1 MTQKDNAT
9 VVPLSFPLTVPDL
22 AALYDEHAGAIHAFA
37 LHLLHDEPEARD
49 ILQSVFA
56 RLARSGQS
64 NRSDGSDKSDRSAQS
79 DRSSPSYSPTLRPAH
94 SPAHSP
100 PPASAPAAI
109 PTRSGLLKLTHWL
122 ILDRLRQQKSASTR
136 ETRWTTESQPLFTPS
151 ADPDTVLF
159 DEALAAALLIL
170 PVEQR
175 AVVHLH
181 LWENSTFD
189 AIGEMLGL
197 SKNTAASRYRLA
209 LAKLQDH
216 LRPLYNEI
224 R

>member
-1 MTQKDNAT
+1 M
-9 VVPLSFPLTVPDL
+9 SDL
-22 AALYDEHAGAIHAFA
+22 AALYDHHAGAIHAFA
-37 LHLLHDEPEARD
+37 LHLLHDELEARD

-56 RLARSGQS
+56 RLARSADSQ
-64 NRSDGSDKSDRSAQS
+64 N
-79 DRSSPSYSPTLRPAH
+79 
-94 SPAHSP
+94 
-100 PPASAPAAI
+100 

-122 ILDRLRQQKSASTR
+122 VLDRLRQQKSIASR
-136 ETRWTTESQPLFTPS
+136 ETRWSTESQPLFTPS
-151 ADPDTVLF
+151 ADPDTALF

-175 AVVHLH
+175 AVVHLY
-181 LWENSTFD
+181 LWENLTFET
-189 AIGEMLGL
+189 IGEMLGI

-224 R
+224 Q